1 MINKLFDVT
10 NIESHVAQHILTM
23 YPCVTSLIVSHL
35 KKIES
40 V

>member
-10 NIESHVAQHILTM
+10 NIESQAWQHIPTM
-23 YPCVTSLIVSHL
+23 YPCVTSLIVGHS
-35 KKIES
+35 KKNES